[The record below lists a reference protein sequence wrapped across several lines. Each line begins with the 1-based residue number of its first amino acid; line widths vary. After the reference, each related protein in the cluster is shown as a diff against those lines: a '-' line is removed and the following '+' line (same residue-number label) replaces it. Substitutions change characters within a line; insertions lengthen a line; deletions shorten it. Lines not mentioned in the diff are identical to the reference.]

1 MKIYHHYSIYGFSNG
16 YAVCNEDSMEALV
29 VDPGEVTT
37 TMIDQIESKAY
48 TLRAVLIT
56 HSHIHHC
63 RGLKTLMRIYDPEV
77 YASNAKLFN
86 LACKKVHDQQVFQE
100 ASFTIKAIAVPGH
113 SQDSIVYD
121 IDGCL
126 FTGDAFHAGIIGKT
140 TSAFNAKALFERL
153 KNKLE
158 FYPDDSLV
166 FPGHGPPSTLGTEK
180 KFNLGLKEGF
190 AESLT
195 VNYDFFV

>member
-1 MKIYHHYSIYGFSNG
+1 MKIYQHYSIYGFSNG
-16 YAVCNEDSMEALV
+16 YVICNEDSMEALV

-48 TLRAVLIT
+48 TLKAVLIT

-63 RGLKTLMRIYDPEV
+63 RGLKTLMRIYHPEV
-77 YASNAKLFN
+77 YASNTKLFN
-86 LACKKVHDQQVFQE
+86 IVCKKVLDQQLFRE
-100 ASFTIKAIAVPGH
+100 ASFPIRAIAVPGH

-121 IDGCL
+121 IDGSL

-140 TSAFNAKALFERL
+140 TSSFNAKALYERL
-153 KNKLE
+153 KRKLE
-158 FYPDDSLV
+158 LYPDDSLV

-180 KFNLGLKEGF
+180 KFNLGLREGF
-190 AESLT
+190 AESLKS
-195 VNYDFFV
+195 NYDFFV

>member
-1 MKIYHHYSIYGFSNG
+1 MKIYQHYSVYGFSNG
-16 YAVCNEDSMEALV
+16 YVVCNEESMEALL

-37 TMIDQIESKAY
+37 TMIDQIENKAY
-48 TLRAVLIT
+48 SLKAALIT

-63 RGLKTLMRIYDPEV
+63 RGLKALMRIYDPVV
-77 YASNAKLFN
+77 YASNTKLFN
-86 LACKKVHDQQVFQE
+86 IACKKPQDQQVFQE
-100 ASFTIKAIAVPGH
+100 ASFSIRAIAVPGH

-140 TSAFNAKALFERL
+140 TSAFNAKALYERL
-153 KNKLE
+153 NLKLE
-158 FYPDDSLV
+158 HYPDDSLV

-180 KFNLGLKEGF
+180 KFNLGLREGF
-190 AESLT
+190 AESLMT
-195 VNYDFFV
+195 SYDFFV

>member
-1 MKIYHHYSIYGFSNG
+1 MKIYQHYSIYGFSNG
-16 YAVCNEDSMEALV
+16 YVICNEESMEALV

-48 TLRAVLIT
+48 TLKAILIT

-63 RGLKTLMRIYDPEV
+63 RGLKTLMRIYHPDV

-86 LACKKVHDQQVFQE
+86 LVCKKVQDQQDFQE
-100 ASFTIKAIAVPGH
+100 ASFPIRAIAVPGH

-153 KNKLE
+153 KSKLE
-158 FYPDDSLV
+158 SYPDDSLV

-180 KFNLGLKEGF
+180 KFNLGLREGF
-190 AESLT
+190 AESLKA
-195 VNYDFFV
+195 NYDFFV